1 MHNKKLSQKQLF
13 ALSLTAPIL
22 VTGQNPQYD
31 TLTTHTA
38 EGAADL
44 LSSWWGI
51 ENLQDLQETLHWLGE
66 EGGHTA
72 IYIQWKN
79 HLERMSYLQRQKFIE
94 SLKDKNRD
102 DYVRANVVERYRME
116 LGAYSILA
124 FDICRMTLLIR
135 CGYDTGWL
143 TEEEAWTGVLEQA
156 DRVINNRM
164 WWSHLDY
171 LYSFAVGRAFGMLRD
186 GEGNLTDLREA
197 RTLLTDYNTPWLSYA
212 PWPNFETEVEQK
224 SISNNHPLH

>member
-1 MHNKKLSQKQLF
+1 
-13 ALSLTAPIL
+13 
-22 VTGQNPQYD
+22 
-31 TLTTHTA
+31 
-38 EGAADL
+38 
-44 LSSWWGI
+44 
-51 ENLQDLQETLHWLGE
+51 
-66 EGGHTA
+66 
-72 IYIQWKN
+72 
-79 HLERMSYLQRQKFIE
+79 MSYLQRQKFIE

-135 CGYDTGWL
+135 CGYDTGWF